1 MIPKLEVNGVS
12 YSYHRMDGETLAL
25 SHITFSVAAGEFLAI
40 VGPSGCGKV
49 YPSFSDQWNF
59 YPPDKGE
66 ILLDKTP
73 VQSAKSKGR
82 IGYMFQRDQLFEW
95 RSILS
100 NACLGPELNGSLTPA
115 RKEKIASMLSDYGLG
130 AFLSSPSFPAF
141 RRHAPESCPYPGLLP
156 LIRIFFY

>member
-40 VGPSGCGKV
+40 VGPSGCGKLTLLSLINGLLS
-49 YPSFSDQWNF
+49 PG
-59 YPPDKGE
+59 KGE

-100 NACLGPELNGSLTPA
+100 NACLGPELNGSLLLP
-115 RKEKIASMLSDYGLG
+115 EKKKLLPCCLITAWEPF
-130 AFLSSPSFPAF
+130 FLPVLPSFPEACA
-141 RRHAPESCPYPGLLP
+141 RELPLSGLLP